1 MTLKNSLA
9 NTSLGSGSMFG
20 NRLSALVIPTVIF
33 LSALTAPLAQG
44 QTFQVLHSF
53 TGKSGGTEPYAGMTI
68 DQAGNLYGTTIYG
81 GFYNAAQCSGAGCGI
96 AYRLNPAGQETV
108 IYAFEGRSAGG
119 RPIAGL
125 LRDGQGNLYGTTLV
139 GGDSNCNPPYGCGVV
154 FKIDTAGHETALH
167 RFTGENDGIQPQ
179 GTLIRDGQGNLYGTT
194 VGGFPGAGGT
204 VFKIDSTGNETVL
217 HAFTGP
223 PDGSTPLEGLVRDAQ
238 GNLYGSTELGGNGK
252 SCGSFGCGIVY
263 KISAKGEYKILYNF
277 SGGEDGSE
285 AGDTLVLDSEGNLYG
300 MTGLG
305 GVLTCNPPY
314 GCGVIF
320 KIDPTGAETV
330 LYRFANETSN
340 GYDPISGVI
349 RDASGNLYGTTYR
362 GGANGMGTVFKL
374 DAAGNE
380 TLLHSFTGRADGAYP
395 YAGLTMDVAG
405 SLYGT
410 TLAGG
415 LPGCVFEQGCGVVFK
430 ITP

>member
-1 MTLKNSLA
+1 
-9 NTSLGSGSMFG
+9 
-20 NRLSALVIPTVIF
+20 
-33 LSALTAPLAQG
+33 
-44 QTFQVLHSF
+44 
-53 TGKSGGTEPYAGMTI
+53 
-68 DQAGNLYGTTIYG
+68 
-81 GFYNAAQCSGAGCGI
+81 
-96 AYRLNPAGQETV
+96 
-108 IYAFEGRSAGG
+108 
-119 RPIAGL
+119 
-125 LRDGQGNLYGTTLV
+125 
-139 GGDSNCNPPYGCGVV
+139 
-154 FKIDTAGHETALH
+154 
-167 RFTGENDGIQPQ
+167 
-179 GTLIRDGQGNLYGTT
+179 
-194 VGGFPGAGGT
+194 
-204 VFKIDSTGNETVL
+204 
-217 HAFTGP
+217 
-223 PDGSTPLEGLVRDAQ
+223 LEGLVRDAQ

-252 SCGSFGCGIVY
+252 SCGSLGCGIVY

-285 AGDTLVLDSEGNLYG
+285 AGGTLVLDSEGNLYG

-320 KIDPTGAETV
+320 KMDPTGAETV

-380 TLLHSFTGRADGAYP
+380 TLLHSFTGGADGAYP
-395 YAGLTMDVAG
+395 YAGLTMDG
-405 SLYGT
+405 SGSVYGT